1 MDFGLPHMRIIH
13 LCTII
18 RLFVCLCIYIYMHIG
33 RETERMRERERKH
46 VCLKIGSSL
55 GPLTGLRERLVLQS
69 RQ

>member
-33 RETERMRERERKH
+33 RETERMRERERESMYASK
-46 VCLKIGSSL
+46 
-55 GPLTGLRERLVLQS
+55 LVLHLGRS
-69 RQ
+69 LA